1 MGEANTRIY
10 KKGMHET
17 LTLICKMTT
26 VVNTTITFSLNT
38 ELDLLF
44 LARNLWD
51 VEYKPKR
58 FPSLVMRMRD
68 PRVTALISRSGKV
81 VLVGGKSLKEG
92 KIAAK
97 KVCRRVGRHYESVM
111 VKNLR
116 VMNMVGSGVHDFDL
130 TDYWNQSSKTVM
142 HEPELFAGLL
152 VDLHCGLK
160 ATLFRTGKY
169 FITGAKSESD
179 LEAADL
185 ELMLKFYF

>member
-1 MGEANTRIY
+1 
-10 KKGMHET
+10 
-17 LTLICKMTT
+17 
-26 VVNTTITFSLNT
+26 
-38 ELDLLF
+38 
-44 LARNLWD
+44 
-51 VEYKPKR
+51 
-58 FPSLVMRMRD
+58 MRD

-81 VLVGGKSLKEG
+81 VLIGAKSVKDGKL
-92 KIAAK
+92 AAK
-97 KVCRRVGRHYESVM
+97 KVCRRVGRHYESVSVTG
-111 VKNLR
+111 VK

-130 TDYWNQSSKTVM
+130 TGYWNQTSKTMM

-160 ATLFRTGKY
+160 ATLFRSGKY